1 MLGLVAETDGPA
13 PEEVRRVLGVG
24 TYLYHLVV
32 EPGSQLT
39 PHHATHAGTGLA
51 NAHATAA
58 RELETIR
65 AHATGRQELADELAG
80 ATTAGLVRAQA
91 LLAREL
97 APGDP
102 AVAAAT
108 DPAAIR
114 AALVKALRHR
124 RHPRAGVPSRS
135 GAPEPGGSGWSHA
148 QAEGSGPGASR
159 PGGGAGP
166 RGAGGAPCRRCRT
179 RRGCSRSSGPA
190 EGSLGVTELA
200 RRLGLGKSTVHRLL
214 ATLTAERILEHDPA
228 TGTYRL
234 GLMMWELGAR
244 VSVHRVLHDAAA
256 TGASRSSATR
266 TKETVQLAV
275 LDGREVVYVERLES
289 PHTLRIFGRVG
300 HRNSAHC
307 TSTGKVLLAH
317 LPERR
322 LAALLD
328 GLAARAQDRRHRLRP
343 RTAPGRA

>member
-1 MLGLVAETDGPA
+1 MAAAGARNLHVIGTGERFPAPVGQEVEVAGEADGLAWGCASSTRWCCPCSAWSPRPTGPA

-51 NAHATAA
+51 SAHAAAA

-65 AHATGRQELADELAG
+65 AHAPGRQELVDELAG

-97 APGDP
+97 APGDQ

-114 AALVKALRHR
+114 AALVKALGTTEKGHL
-124 RHPRAGVPSRS
+124 PPVGTDA
-135 GAPEPGGSGWSHA
+135 EPGARVTRAAGW
-148 QAEGSGPGASR
+148 G
-159 PGGGAGP
+159 
-166 RGAGGAPCRRCRT
+166 CRSVQNAARLLKEFGT
-179 RRGCSRSSGPA
+179 A

-234 GLMMWELGAR
+234 GLMMWELGR
-244 VSVHRVLHDAAA
+244 GCRC
-256 TGASRSSATR
+256 TGS
-266 TKETVQLAV
+266 
-275 LDGREVVYVERLES
+275 
-289 PHTLRIFGRVG
+289 
-300 HRNSAHC
+300 C
-307 TSTGKVLLAH
+307 TT
-317 LPERR
+317 P
-322 LAALLD
+322 
-328 GLAARAQDRRHRLRP
+328 P
-343 RTAPGRA
+343 PP